1 MPQRNLRWTAVDD
14 KSITLA
20 DPVNITTTLR
30 IERSSST
37 RAVGVENVTVNR
49 AKFVSLKP
57 KRTILEG
64 TTNVVASTPKATLEL
79 SCDQYTRVEMKQ
91 IISDLY
97 RNAML
102 AIDDG
107 LLEGFLP
114 EQNIVFLIEAPIV
127 NPA

>member
-1 MPQRNLRWTAVDD
+1 MTQRNLRWTAIDD

-20 DPVNITTTLR
+20 DPSNITTTLR
-30 IERSSST
+30 IERSSSV
-37 RAVGVENVTVNR
+37 RVVGVENVTVNR
-49 AKFVSLKP
+49 AKFVALKP
-57 KRTILEG
+57 RRTILQG

-79 SCDQYTRVEMKQ
+79 SCDQYTRGEMKQ

-97 RNAML
+97 RNTML

-114 EQNIVFLIEAPIV
+114 EKNVDFIIEGALV
-127 NPA
+127 VPA